1 MRQPLSHKL
10 TANLLHRRLPLTC
23 LALRRVRE
31 LPPDTLREA
40 IPMSIISVDTELL
53 QLKSANVKATVERI
67 SADVQ
72 AMKRGLDELQGSWRG
87 SAATNFQALVAEWTL
102 TQGKVEASLASIN
115 LALNSAAA
123 TYAQAELGN
132 TQRFS

>member
-1 MRQPLSHKL
+1 
-10 TANLLHRRLPLTC
+10 
-23 LALRRVRE
+23 
-31 LPPDTLREA
+31 
-40 IPMSIISVDTELL
+40 MSIISVDTELL
-53 QLKSANVKATVERI
+53 QLKSATVKATVDRI

-72 AMKRGLDELQGSWRG
+72 AMKRGLDELQATWRG
-87 SAATNFQALVAEWTL
+87 SAATKFQALVSEWAL

-123 TYAQAELGN
+123 SYAQAELHN

>member
-1 MRQPLSHKL
+1 
-10 TANLLHRRLPLTC
+10 
-23 LALRRVRE
+23 
-31 LPPDTLREA
+31 
-40 IPMSIISVDTELL
+40 MSIISVDTDLL
-53 QLKSANVKATVERI
+53 QAKSANVKATVDRI

-72 AMKRGLDELQGSWRG
+72 AMKHGLDELQATWRG
-87 SAATNFQALVAEWTL
+87 SAATNFQALIAEWTL

-115 LALNSAAA
+115 LALSSAAD

>member
-1 MRQPLSHKL
+1 
-10 TANLLHRRLPLTC
+10 
-23 LALRRVRE
+23 
-31 LPPDTLREA
+31 
-40 IPMSIISVDTELL
+40 MSIISVDTDLL
-53 QLKSANVKATVERI
+53 QVKSANVKATVDRI

-72 AMKRGLDELQGSWRG
+72 AMKHGLDELQATWRG
-87 SAATNFQALVAEWTL
+87 SAATNFQALIAEWTL

-115 LALNSAAA
+115 LALSSAAD

>member
-1 MRQPLSHKL
+1 
-10 TANLLHRRLPLTC
+10 
-23 LALRRVRE
+23 
-31 LPPDTLREA
+31 
-40 IPMSIISVDTELL
+40 MSIISVDTELL
-53 QLKSANVKATVERI
+53 QLKSATVKATVDRI

-72 AMKRGLDELQGSWRG
+72 AMKRGLDELQATWHG
-87 SAATNFQALVAEWTL
+87 SAATNFQALVSEWTL

-123 TYAQAELGN
+123 SYAQAELHN